1 VCACALT
8 ISLLMLNMLLAQCVE
23 GLMWNHCGD
32 ASGRGMELLC
42 RILEPID
49 RHSQCNCPCAFLSVK
64 LLSVSARA
72 HVAAERERDLGGG
85 GSQRSTDAQAQQ
97 IKKSRGSENQDSIIC
112 MHTYIP
118 FRSAFA
124 RARTHT
130 HTHCTHTSHLRTKTL
145 RSSPPWEP
153 LTALTP
159 GVSERPGFLVTLTP
173 LSPCALSIPAACES
187 VGCCTVGSVV
197 DGGLQL
203 CVCGNSYR
211 VTTHVRIFS
220 KDKDMFVQ

>member
-1 VCACALT
+1 MPGILPSVCVCVQSVFGVCACALT

-85 GSQRSTDAQAQQ
+85 GNL
-97 IKKSRGSENQDSIIC
+97 RGGERES
-112 MHTYIP
+112 
-118 FRSAFA
+118 
-124 RARTHT
+124 
-130 HTHCTHTSHLRTKTL
+130 
-145 RSSPPWEP
+145 
-153 LTALTP
+153 
-159 GVSERPGFLVTLTP
+159 SERVTKRPQEELTTGFPKAVCLKASAEVRLQSSCAT
-173 LSPCALSIPAACES
+173 PCA
-187 VGCCTVGSVV
+187 
-197 DGGLQL
+197 
-203 CVCGNSYR
+203 
-211 VTTHVRIFS
+211 
-220 KDKDMFVQ
+220 